1 VKYRLQTKFSVYL
14 GVLLVALLVVLGFFA
29 WSGISRITHRLSVE
43 ASHQRIARKAESIDA
58 NIDANVSTA
67 ERIAQSPLVRDWLR
81 NEDDEALRN
90 RASAEVLNYG
100 GFLGDAVVFEAVHES
115 KNFYVGPDYISTL
128 SEDNPDDSWYFMTL
142 SHEEQFN
149 LNIDYNDDLDTTNL
163 WVNMRVQDGDTPLGV
178 VGTGVDISQFVGEIV
193 QTEREADTVLLIDG
207 DGLIKAHENL
217 KYVEAKTLTEVYG
230 FVGGTA
236 ELEESMQTARQAG
249 KIADFEAR
257 IDGHQYLVATTHLPR
272 IDWYLVTL
280 TNLADLVRAA
290 DYLPVILTAAV
301 ALIIVMLGVLFLVN
315 RVVLSP
321 LAKIGRGADS
331 LSQGDLT
338 AQVELASRDE
348 IGALAENIAAF
359 RQAVVDT
366 IRQVKQ
372 RASENVDTQSQLQR
386 TTDQALGSVR
396 EIESSVQETTESAQQ
411 LQRAVAE
418 TSSVTDQ
425 IANGVDEL
433 DERIQSQASMVEE
446 SSAAVTEMTQSVES
460 VARIARTR
468 EEATK
473 RLVDRAKD
481 GGEKIGGTVEA
492 VRDIAGSV
500 AEIEELIDVMARIA
514 SQTNL
519 LSMNAAIEAAHAG
532 EAGKGFAVVAEE
544 IRRLAED
551 SSEQS
556 KRISG
561 NLKTIVSRINATTE
575 ASEEARSSF
584 SDLNTEISSV
594 SEAFDEIAGATDEL
608 RAGNEEILKAI
619 TSLQDVTNEITGR
632 SSEIRGGADSIRG
645 SMDSVQEVAR
655 ATTERMGRILEEV
668 ERITEVV
675 RLVRELGDNLGTG
688 ANEVQQQ
695 LSAFR
700 TEESGESGELVA
712 NAGDGEGSSAAT
724 ARTEP
729 SAAD

>member
-1 VKYRLQTKFSVYL
+1 MKHRLQTKFSVYL
-14 GVLLVALLVVLGFFA
+14 GLLLVALLVVLGFFA
-29 WSGISRITHRLSVE
+29 WSGISRITQRLSVE
-43 ASHQRIARKAESIDA
+43 ASRQRILRKTESIDR
-58 NIDANVSTA
+58 NIDANVTTA
-67 ERIAQSPLVRDWLR
+67 ERIAQSPLLRDWLR
-81 NEDDEALRN
+81 NENDEELRE
-90 RASAEVLNYG
+90 RAFDEVLNYG
-100 GFLGDAVVFEAVHES
+100 AFLGDAVVFEAVHES
-115 KNFYVGPDYISTL
+115 KNFYLGRDYISTL

-142 SHEEQFN
+142 SQEEQFN

-193 QTEREADTVLLIDG
+193 RTERKADTILLLNAE
-207 DGLIKAHENL
+207 GLIKAHENMD
-217 KYVEAKTLTEVYG
+217 YVEAKTITEVYDFAKG
-230 FVGGTA
+230 A
-236 ELEESMQTARQAG
+236 SQLEESMRAAREG
-249 KIADFEAR
+249 GGIADFE
-257 IDGHQYLVATTHLPR
+257 GKVGSHNYLVATTYLPR

-280 TNLADLVRAA
+280 SDLADAVQAA

-301 ALIIVMLGVLFLVN
+301 ALVIVMTGVLILVN
-315 RVVLSP
+315 HVVLSP
-321 LAKIGRGADS
+321 LSKIGRAADS
-331 LSQGDLT
+331 LSHGDLT
-338 AQVELASRDE
+338 AEVELSKRDE

-359 RQAVVDT
+359 RRAVVDT
-366 IRQVKQ
+366 IRQVQQ
-372 RASENVDTQSQLQR
+372 RAAENVDSQAQLQQ

-396 EIESSVQETTESAQQ
+396 EIESSVQETSESAQQ

-418 TSSVTDQ
+418 TGSVTDQ
-425 IANGVDEL
+425 IAGGVDEL

-584 SDLNTEISSV
+584 SELNTEISSV

-619 TSLQDVTNEITGR
+619 TSLQDLTNEITGR

-655 ATTERMGRILEEV
+655 ATTERMSRILAEV
-668 ERITEVV
+668 ERITQVV
-675 RLVRELGDNLGTG
+675 RLVRELGDNLGNG
-688 ANEVQQQ
+688 ANAVRRH
-695 LSAFR
+695 LSTFR
-700 TEESGESGELVA
+700 TEEAAVA
-712 NAGDGEGSSAAT
+712 QAPATGAAH
-724 ARTEP
+724 
-729 SAAD
+729 